1 MSLSETFRNAIL
13 RRICFAV
20 AQVIYHL
27 VTLYDKTRTL
37 YTIFRSGSNDNFEAS
52 HLFAY
57 PPIRLNRYWHTTR
70 VLQLA
75 PGTGVEPLEGVL
87 LTNVTIKIFSWAW
100 TFGERHYDAIS
111 YCWGH
116 STATKMVYLHGKLLR
131 VTETL
136 HTTLQSLRRKESPV
150 LLWVDQICIDQS
162 RAAVIERNQQ
172 VQRMGEIY
180 ANANSV
186 IIWLGKPTRI
196 SDEIFD
202 CLNTLN
208 EPDFPD
214 QSDDVDGQAAATWT
228 EDRINTMISSLQGK
242 HGISRVRN
250 EGQVKEQLVIG
261 LRDLVNNTW
270 FSRIWVVQ
278 EAALAKD
285 LFVQAG
291 SRRVPWTR
299 FIACIRSV
307 KEMIGI
313 PLAETR
319 LVYDIETLRQQKLS
333 DDLEYSDL
341 LTIVEAFR
349 GRQATDLRDKI
360 YGLFGLIKS
369 GTPGPAF
376 QADYSKSPQQV
387 FADFTVWHIQI
398 YGNVRVLAKRC
409 SEEISESSKIESQEP
424 RLPSWATDWSVDS
437 AGGCGNLVDDSFV
450 NKTGTQL
457 YNASR
462 GLRANARVVSEH
474 TRTSLPRIATEVL
487 VLSGIIL
494 DTVAQ
499 VVDSV
504 STWEDVG
511 EPRSAA
517 WMEWRRVALQER
529 RPDPYG
535 TRSAHIDA
543 FWRTLIIDRMS
554 MSERATS
561 HICAAFE
568 ALLPFGG
575 VNAGL
580 DDCFP
585 GTGNG
590 KSISSVDCNDGEE
603 ARSKLVEWLW
613 KWNSFRIRRKIFRT
627 ERGYLGISCEHVQ
640 RGDNV
645 AILWGGRLPYILR
658 EHGDTLLPGV
668 RGRPSLTD
676 DTVVPTYKLI
686 GGECYVHGLADGEG
700 LDIAE
705 REGIRPTKICLV

>member
-1 MSLSETFRNAIL
+1 MSLGETFRNAIL

-37 YTIFRSGSNDNFEAS
+37 YTIFRSGSNNNFEAS

-100 TFGERHYDAIS
+100 TFGERDYDAIS
-111 YCWGH
+111 YCWGR

-136 HTTLQSLRRKESPV
+136 HTALQSLRRKESPV
-150 LLWVDQICIDQS
+150 LLWVDQICINQS
-162 RAAVIERNQQ
+162 QTAVVERNQQ

-186 IIWLGKPTRI
+186 IIWLGKPTRV

-208 EPDFPD
+208 EPNFPD
-214 QSDDVDGQAAATWT
+214 QSDDFGGQATATWT
-228 EDRINTMISSLQGK
+228 EDRINAMISSLQGR
-242 HGISRVRN
+242 HGISGVRN

-261 LRDLVNNTW
+261 LRDLVNNAW

-285 LFVQAG
+285 LFVQVG
-291 SRRVPWTR
+291 SRRVLWTR
-299 FIACIRSV
+299 FVACIRSV
-307 KEMIGI
+307 KEMTGI
-313 PLAETR
+313 PPRETR

-369 GTPGPAF
+369 GKPGPAF

-398 YGNVRVLAKRC
+398 YGNIRVLAKRC

-437 AGGCGNLVDDSFV
+437 AGGCGNLVDGSFV

-474 TRTSLPRIATEVL
+474 TRTSLPPIATEVL

-494 DTVAQ
+494 DTVAE
-499 VVDSV
+499 VADSV

-511 EPRSAA
+511 DPRSAA

-529 RPDPYG
+529 RPDPYR

-561 HICAAFE
+561 HICADFE

-575 VNAGL
+575 INASP
-580 DDCFP
+580 DDCLL

-590 KSISSVDCNDGEE
+590 NSISSVDCNGGEE
-603 ARSKLVEWLW
+603 TRSKLVEWLR

-645 AILWGGRLPYILR
+645 VILWGGRLPYILR

-668 RGRPSLTD
+668 RGWPSLTD

-705 REGIRPTKICLV
+705 REGIRPTKICLI

>member
-1 MSLSETFRNAIL
+1 MSLGETSRNAIL

-37 YTIFRSGSNDNFEAS
+37 YTIFRSDSNDNFEAS

-87 LTNVTIKIFSWAW
+87 LTNVTIKTFSWAW

-136 HTTLQSLRRKESPV
+136 HTALQSLRRKESPV

-162 RAAVIERNQQ
+162 QAAVIERNQQ

-214 QSDDVDGQAAATWT
+214 QSDDVGGQAAATWT
-228 EDRINTMISSLQGK
+228 EDRINAMISSLQGK
-242 HGISRVRN
+242 HGISGVRN

-261 LRDLVNNTW
+261 LRDLVNNAW

-299 FIACIRSV
+299 FVACIRSV

-313 PLAETR
+313 PLAEMR

-387 FADFTVWHIQI
+387 FANFTVWHVQV
-398 YGNVRVLAKRC
+398 YGNVRVLAKCC
-409 SEEISESSKIESQEP
+409 SEEISESSKIEPQEP

-474 TRTSLPRIATEVL
+474 TRTSLPPVATEVL

-494 DTVAQ
+494 ETVAQ

-511 EPRSAA
+511 DPRSAA

-585 GTGNG
+585 GTGND

-603 ARSKLVEWLW
+603 ARSKLVEWLR
-613 KWNSFRIRRKIFRT
+613 KWNSFHIRRKIFRT

-705 REGIRPTKICLV
+705 REGIRPTKICLI

>member
-1 MSLSETFRNAIL
+1 MSSSENFRNVIL

-27 VTLYDKTRTL
+27 VTLYDKARTL
-37 YTIFRSGSNDNFEAS
+37 YTIFRSDSNDNFEAR

-75 PGTGVEPLEGVL
+75 PGAGVEPLEGVL
-87 LTNVTIKIFSWAW
+87 MTNVTIKIFSWAW

-111 YCWGH
+111 YCWGQ
-116 STATKMVYLHGKLLR
+116 STATKMVYLHGKLLQ

-136 HTTLQSLRRKESPV
+136 HTALQSLRRKDSPV

-162 RAAVIERNQQ
+162 QAAVVERNRQ

-180 ANANSV
+180 ANADSV
-186 IIWLGKPTRI
+186 IIWLGKPTRT

-208 EPDFPD
+208 ELDLPD
-214 QSDDVDGQAAATWT
+214 QPSGIDGQAAATYP
-228 EDRINTMISSLQGK
+228 EDRINAMISSLQGR
-242 HGISRVRN
+242 HGASGLRK
-250 EGQVKEQLVIG
+250 EGQVKEQLVMG
-261 LRDLVNNTW
+261 LRDLVNNAW

-278 EAALAKD
+278 EAALAKN

-291 SRRVPWTR
+291 SRRVLWTR
-299 FIACIRSV
+299 FVACIRSV
-307 KEMIGI
+307 KEMVGI
-313 PLAETR
+313 PLAEMR

-333 DDLEYSDL
+333 EDLDYDDL
-341 LTIVEAFR
+341 LTIIETFR

-360 YGLFGLIKS
+360 YGLFGLVK
-369 GTPGPAF
+369 PGIQGRAF
-376 QADYSKSPQQV
+376 QADYLRSPQQV
-387 FADFTVWHIQI
+387 FADFTVWHIQV
-398 YGNVRVLAKRC
+398 YGNVRALAKCC
-409 SEEISESSKIESQEP
+409 SEEINESSKIGSHEP

-437 AGGCGNLVDDSFV
+437 AGDCGNLVDDSFA
-450 NKTGTQL
+450 NKTGPHL

-462 GLRANARVVSEH
+462 GLRAGARVVSEH
-474 TRTSLPRIATEVL
+474 VRASLPPVGTAVL
-487 VLSGIIL
+487 VLSGIVL
-494 DTVAQ
+494 DTVGQ
-499 VVDSV
+499 VVDRM

-511 EPRSAA
+511 DPRNAA
-517 WMEWRRVALQER
+517 WMEWRRVALQQR
-529 RPDPYG
+529 MPDPYG
-535 TRSAHIDA
+535 TRSARIDA

-554 MSERATS
+554 TSERATS
-561 HICAAFE
+561 SIGTDFE
-568 ALLPFGG
+568 TLLQFDGSDVGP
-575 VNAGL
+575 
-580 DDCFP
+580 DDSLP
-585 GTGNG
+585 GSGNG
-590 KSISSVDCNDGEE
+590 NSMSSVYCNDSEVVRIKF
-603 ARSKLVEWLW
+603 AEWLR
-613 KWNSFRIRRKIFRT
+613 KWNSFRIGKKLFRT
-627 ERGYLGISCEHVQ
+627 ERGYLGISCEHVR
-640 RGDNV
+640 RGDRL

-658 EHGDTLLPGV
+658 QHGDTLLPGV

-705 REGIRPTKICLV
+705 RHGIRPTKICLV